1 MSSAE
6 YYENPNVWGNYQY
19 VTLNDVVNN
28 YMAGRSSD
36 DFTSL
41 EPRHRVLLQ
50 ARRGFRELYYDVA
63 REIRAVELELSPLLN
78 ITVPPDFVNFVRIS
92 WVDEHGQLHPM
103 VIDRS
108 MSIAER
114 YLQDNEYNI
123 LFDDEGC
130 VLQDDGLSPQVD
142 LVNTKR
148 RGYNFCASSFQPNL
162 DLSRVFKNGRFN
174 FDRSS
179 GVIQFGSEVFG
190 KHIVLEYI
198 SDGIYTGC
206 EGRPE
211 VDIRIHKFA
220 ETAIM
225 DFIYYEL
232 IKNRRN
238 VPANEKARARKEFFN
253 SRRIA
258 K

>member
-1 MSSAE
+1 
-6 YYENPNVWGNYQY
+6 
-19 VTLNDVVNN
+19 
-28 YMAGRSSD
+28 
-36 DFTSL
+36 
-41 EPRHRVLLQ
+41 
-50 ARRGFRELYYDVA
+50 
-63 REIRAVELELSPLLN
+63 
-78 ITVPPDFVNFVRIS
+78 
-92 WVDEHGQLHPM
+92 
-103 VIDRS
+103 
-108 MSIAER
+108 
-114 YLQDNEYNI
+114 
-123 LFDDEGC
+123 
-130 VLQDDGLSPQVD
+130 
-142 LVNTKR
+142 
-148 RGYNFCASSFQPNL
+148 
-162 DLSRVFKNGRFN
+162 
-174 FDRSS
+174 
-179 GVIQFGSEVFG
+179 VIQFGSEVFG

-258 K
+258 KRRINTINYSELIQMFKGQSKW